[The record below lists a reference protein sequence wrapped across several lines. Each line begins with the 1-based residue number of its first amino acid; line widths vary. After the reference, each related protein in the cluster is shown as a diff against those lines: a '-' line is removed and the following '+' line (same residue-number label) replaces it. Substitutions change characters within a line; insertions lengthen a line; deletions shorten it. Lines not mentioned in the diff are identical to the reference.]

1 MTLDVHKARPDVL
14 RAAGKLLAVSL
25 LTLACGGC
33 MFSARQEEPLTTASV
48 PTDYRL
54 RHPIV
59 VKEAERSFEVLVGTR
74 RAALTRE
81 QRDGVAAFA
90 AAWRKEATGGI
101 IIDLPSGTPNA
112 RAAGATLREVRG
124 VLASSGVPARAIEVR
139 SYAPND
145 QARMATLRLNYP
157 RMAAQ
162 AGPCGLWP
170 DDLGPTADQKYS
182 KNQPYW
188 NLGCSNQRNL
198 AAMVAEPADLVQPRA
213 EGPVYRQRRTTAM
226 EKYRAGVPSA
236 TPSADSN
243 KGTISDVGK

>member
-101 IIDLPSGTPNA
+101 IIDLP
-112 RAAGATLREVRG
+112 
-124 VLASSGVPARAIEVR
+124 
-139 SYAPND
+139 
-145 QARMATLRLNYP
+145 
-157 RMAAQ
+157 
-162 AGPCGLWP
+162 
-170 DDLGPTADQKYS
+170 
-182 KNQPYW
+182 
-188 NLGCSNQRNL
+188 
-198 AAMVAEPADLVQPRA
+198 
-213 EGPVYRQRRTTAM
+213 
-226 EKYRAGVPSA
+226 
-236 TPSADSN
+236 
-243 KGTISDVGK
+243 